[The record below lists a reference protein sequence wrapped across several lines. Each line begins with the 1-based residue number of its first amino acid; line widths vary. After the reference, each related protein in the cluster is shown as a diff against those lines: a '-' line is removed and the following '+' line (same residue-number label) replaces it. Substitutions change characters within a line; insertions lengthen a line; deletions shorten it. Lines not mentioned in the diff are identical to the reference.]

1 MEAIRVG
8 VRTPLSALLL
18 RDGTV
23 YFAAFLAMNIAQV
36 LVATMPSLQNVAP
49 VGSIILVLTP
59 ILISRFLLNLR
70 QLGEPENEIQSCF
83 DPQFSVLGFRVPTST
98 SIVGNMGADLDHSP
112 AEETD
117 YVAED
122 ADVGS
127 RHDASMDGP
136 AENLPGTPVME
147 DIFEIQEV

>member
-1 MEAIRVG
+1 
-8 VRTPLSALLL
+8 
-18 RDGTV
+18 
-23 YFAAFLAMNIAQV
+23 
-36 LVATMPSLQNVAP
+36 
-49 VGSIILVLTP
+49 
-59 ILISRFLLNLR
+59 
-70 QLGEPENEIQSCF
+70 
-83 DPQFSVLGFRVPTST
+83 
-98 SIVGNMGADLDHSP
+98 MGADLDHSP
-112 AEETD
+112 AEGTD